1 MSLWF
6 PPPVDNLLKYTG
18 YGNAAGLLVARGL
31 LAGGRGETQYSD
43 DEDSDTEEYK
53 SAKPLWVTVWCLECL
68 WLDDVWISSQLHI
81 KPALLLVCSINPIT
95 GHVEEPMPN
104 PIEEMTEEQKEYEA
118 QKLVNMFDKLSR

>member
-1 MSLWF
+1 MQEGEERLSTPKMKTRTQKNTSL
-6 PPPVDNLLKYTG
+6 PDPCELQSDVIPVYALMIYE
-18 YGNAAGLLVARGL
+18 LV
-31 LAGGRGETQYSD
+31 
-43 DEDSDTEEYK
+43 
-53 SAKPLWVTVWCLECL
+53 
-68 WLDDVWISSQLHI
+68 HI